1 MYICI
6 NVSMF
11 LLVVLYVYMVVCLE
25 IAVDG
30 RKKKSEMVSPTF
42 EFSTIL
48 LFLSYQR
55 TFKCIFP
62 FMYIYIYI
70 CIGSRTKKYP
80 SELVSLLKFIQV
92 CIIYISHTS
101 LVSKKNLRITT
112 LYFWDFQTNCL
123 IKL

>member
-11 LLVVLYVYMVVCLE
+11 LLVVLYVCILVVCLE

-62 FMYIYIYI
+62 FMYIYMY
-70 CIGSRTKKYP
+70 R
-80 SELVSLLKFIQV
+80 
-92 CIIYISHTS
+92 
-101 LVSKKNLRITT
+101 
-112 LYFWDFQTNCL
+112 
-123 IKL
+123 